1 MISRNIQSL
10 TNQTVLLAT
19 GNVFWFQILLFK
31 MRLIQNKQNL
41 YFRIL
46 IWKKCSTV
54 EEFFEVLW
62 WWILLWFERHDMISR
77 ANVRKSFF
85 FLYQHLCN
93 MRHHPNTNEK
103 ASLLGLQRSALV
115 ISFAIGNLLFDFD
128 LFTLPDFQT
137 N

>member
-1 MISRNIQSL
+1 
-10 TNQTVLLAT
+10 
-19 GNVFWFQILLFK
+19 
-31 MRLIQNKQNL
+31 
-41 YFRIL
+41 
-46 IWKKCSTV
+46 
-54 EEFFEVLW
+54 
-62 WWILLWFERHDMISR
+62 MISR
-77 ANVRKSFF
+77 ANVRKRFF

-103 ASLLGLQRSALV
+103 ASFLGPQRSALV